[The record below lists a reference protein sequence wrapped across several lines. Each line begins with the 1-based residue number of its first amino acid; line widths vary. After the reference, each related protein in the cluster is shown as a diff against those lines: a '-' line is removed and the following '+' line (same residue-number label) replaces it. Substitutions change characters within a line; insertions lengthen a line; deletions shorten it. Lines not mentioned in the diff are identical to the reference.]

1 MPYMIGLDW
10 NQCKTRKNIDKG
22 CKWRNSNMY
31 CVPATASVAQVQFL
45 IADLV
50 ILHY

>member
-1 MPYMIGLDW
+1 
-10 NQCKTRKNIDKG
+10 
-22 CKWRNSNMY
+22 MY

-50 ILHY
+50 ILHCMYKDVLGTA

>member
-1 MPYMIGLDW
+1 MPWLGSIEI
-10 NQCKTRKNIDKG
+10 NAKPAKTLIKAANEG
-22 CKWRNSNMY
+22 TVTCTVY
-31 CVPATASVAQVQFL
+31 LQQPLVAQVQFL

>member
-1 MPYMIGLDW
+1 MPWLGLIEI
-10 NQCKTRKNIDKG
+10 NAKPAKTLVKAANEGTVTCTR
-22 CKWRNSNMY
+22 
-31 CVPATASVAQVQFL
+31 VPATASVAQVQFL

>member
-1 MPYMIGLDW
+1 MQNPQKKMIKAANEG
-10 NQCKTRKNIDKG
+10 TVT
-22 CKWRNSNMY
+22 Y
-31 CVPATASVAQVQFL
+31 CVPATASVAQFQFL

>member
-1 MPYMIGLDW
+1 
-10 NQCKTRKNIDKG
+10 
-22 CKWRNSNMY
+22 MY

-50 ILHY
+50 ILHYSNGLYKDVFGTA